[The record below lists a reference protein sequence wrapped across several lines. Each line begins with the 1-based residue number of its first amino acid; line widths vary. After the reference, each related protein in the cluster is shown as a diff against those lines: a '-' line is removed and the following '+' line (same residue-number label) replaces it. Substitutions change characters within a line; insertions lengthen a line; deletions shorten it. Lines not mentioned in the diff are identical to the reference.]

1 MDEQARPPGGMTLA
15 AFGVAVWLGGGNFLA
30 VRFSNRE
37 LDPVWGAALRFSIA
51 ALLFIA
57 IVSVMRLRWPRGR
70 TLVLNLAYGLLSITL
85 FYALVY
91 WALVR
96 VSAGIAAVVLAIVPL
111 VTLLLAA
118 AHRME
123 RLGGRAI
130 AGSVLALTGILWM
143 TIGLEDVELPLGPLV
158 AMLLS
163 ALAVGEGVIVGKK
176 LAASHPA
183 VTNAVALG
191 VGAPSLIVLSLLF
204 GDSWVLP
211 RQPEVVWS
219 LVYLV
224 TLGSVGLFVLVLLVV
239 RHWTASATSYMF
251 VLFPVVTMILGAW
264 LADEPITSQG
274 AVGAAVVVTGVWF
287 GALSPAARADR
298 AALAP
303 PVRGQPTTP

>member
-1 MDEQARPPGGMTLA
+1 
-15 AFGVAVWLGGGNFLA
+15 VWLGGGNFLA

-37 LDPVWGAALRFSIA
+37 LDPVWGAALRFSLA

-70 TLVLNLAYGLLSITL
+70 VLALNVVYGLLSITL
-85 FYALVY
+85 FYALIY

-96 VSAGIAAVVLAIVPL
+96 VTAGVATVVMAIVPL
-111 VTLLLAA
+111 VTLSLAA
-118 AHRME
+118 AHGME

-130 AGSVLALTGILWM
+130 AGSVLALAGIVWM
-143 TIGLEDVELPLGPLV
+143 TIGPQEVELPLGPLL
-158 AMLLS
+158 AMLAS
-163 ALAVGEGVIVGKK
+163 ALAIGESVIVGKK
-176 LAASHPA
+176 LSANHPA
-183 VTNAVALG
+183 MTNAVALG

-211 RQPEVVWS
+211 SQAEVVWS

-264 LADEPITSQG
+264 LADEPITVQG
-274 AVGAAVVVTGVWF
+274 AVGALIVMTGVWF

-298 AALAP
+298 AALSP
-303 PVRGQPTTP
+303 PVQGQPTAP